1 MAKGTLSKSSVLLMK
16 YLLSDTRISDKVF
29 NNQKDKSKYKS
40 VSIREDGSILL
51 GKTSYPFWNQLLS
64 CQIEIPFN
72 DFALKVWDALVNLS
86 VGDNSVALE
95 EGLSTEI
102 AKLSQRNGDYDLVV
116 KRLFDCYEH
125 ICNNKDEAS
134 SAGDSVKSELES
146 RFVNGTNVPK
156 NIVINVNGMERRV
169 IPFRDSAG
177 DKFIDI
183 EYGVSDVTVHQ

>member
-125 ICNNKDEAS
+125 VCNNKDEAS

-183 EYGVSDVTVHQ
+183 EYGVSDVTIHQ

>member
-1 MAKGTLSKSSVLLMK
+1 MVKGTLSKSSVLLMK

-86 VGDNSVALE
+86 VGDNSIALE

-125 ICNNKDEAS
+125 VCNNKDEAS

-156 NIVINVNGMERRV
+156 NIVINVNGIERRV

-183 EYGVSDVTVHQ
+183 EYGVSDVTVH

>member
-86 VGDNSVALE
+86 VGDNSIALE

-125 ICNNKDEAS
+125 VCNNKDEAS

-156 NIVINVNGMERRV
+156 NIVINVSGMERRV

-183 EYGVSDVTVHQ
+183 EYGVSDVTVH

>member
-1 MAKGTLSKSSVLLMK
+1 MTKGTLSKSSVLLMK

-86 VGDNSVALE
+86 VGDNSIALE

-125 ICNNKDEAS
+125 VCNNKDEAS

-183 EYGVSDVTVHQ
+183 EYGVSDVTVH

>member
-86 VGDNSVALE
+86 VGNNSIALE

-125 ICNNKDEAS
+125 VCNNKDEAS

-183 EYGVSDVTVHQ
+183 EYGVSDVTVH

>member
-40 VSIREDGSILL
+40 MSIREDGSILL

-125 ICNNKDEAS
+125 VCNNKDEAS

-183 EYGVSDVTVHQ
+183 EYGVSDVTVH

>member
-125 ICNNKDEAS
+125 VCNNKDEVS

-183 EYGVSDVTVHQ
+183 EYGVSDVTVH

>member
-125 ICNNKDEAS
+125 VCNNKNEAS

-183 EYGVSDVTVHQ
+183 EYGVSDVTIHQ

>member
-125 ICNNKDEAS
+125 VCNNKDEAS

-183 EYGVSDVTVHQ
+183 EYGVSDVTIH

>member
-64 CQIEIPFN
+64 CQIEMPFN

-86 VGDNSVALE
+86 VGNNSIALE

-125 ICNNKDEAS
+125 VCNNKDEAS

-183 EYGVSDVTVHQ
+183 EYGVSDVTVH

>member
-86 VGDNSVALE
+86 TGGNSEALE
-95 EGLSTEI
+95 RGLSTEI
-102 AKLSQRNGDYDLVV
+102 ANLSQREGDYDNLVH
-116 KRLFDCYEH
+116 RLVDCYEH
-125 ICNNKDEAS
+125 VCNNKGKLPL
-134 SAGDSVKSELES
+134 AGGSEKSDLE
-146 RFVNGTNVPK
+146 GTLTKHINVPNDIII
-156 NIVINVNGMERRV
+156 NIDGVKKKTLSFN
-169 IPFRDSAG
+169 DSFG
-177 DKFIDI
+177 DKWIDVNV
-183 EYGVSDVTVHQ
+183 GVTGVTVH

>member
-125 ICNNKDEAS
+125 VCNNKDEAS

-183 EYGVSDVTVHQ
+183 EYGVSDVTVY

>member
-86 VGDNSVALE
+86 VGDNSIALE

-125 ICNNKDEAS
+125 VCNNKDEAS

-183 EYGVSDVTVHQ
+183 EYGVSDVTVH